1 MMISHANV
9 QRVIEYM
16 KEHET
21 AYPSDIS
28 EALEIGYDEVGEII
42 KHLMHADVVEFTGM
56 TKGEEVVCVLKK
68 GEGKMEDWKDEMYK
82 TLTVV
87 SKQIGYIRKEIQE
100 LKDSIQELKEGGLEI
115 GWKA

>member
-1 MMISHANV
+1 MISHANV

-28 EALEIGYDEVGEII
+28 GALEIEYGEVMEITKYLI
-42 KHLMHADVVEFTGM
+42 HTGVIEFTGV
-56 TKGEEVVCVLKK
+56 TVEGTEIYGFKK
-68 GEGKMEDWKDEMYK
+68 EGNWKDEMFK

-100 LKDSIQELKEGGLEI
+100 LKDSVQELKEDGLEI
-115 GWKA
+115 GWRE

>member
-1 MMISHANV
+1 MITHANV
-9 QRVIEYM
+9 ERVIEYM

-28 EALEIGYDEVGEII
+28 MALEIGYGEVMKIT
-42 KHLMHADVVEFTGM
+42 KHLIHAGVIEFTGV
-56 TKGEEVVCVLKK
+56 TVEGTEVYGFKK
-68 GEGKMEDWKDEMYK
+68 EGNWKDEMYK

-100 LKDSIQELKEGGLEI
+100 LKDSIQELKEDGLEI
-115 GWKA
+115 RWKE